1 MGKFWETSQDV
12 LNVLNSEKFLWPSAN
27 AG

>member
-12 LNVLNSEKFLWPSAN
+12 LNVLNSEKLLWPSAN